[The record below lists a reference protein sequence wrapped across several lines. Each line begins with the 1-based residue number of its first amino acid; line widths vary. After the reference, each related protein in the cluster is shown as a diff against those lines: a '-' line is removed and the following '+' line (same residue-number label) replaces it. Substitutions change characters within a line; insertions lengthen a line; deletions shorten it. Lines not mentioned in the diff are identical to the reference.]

1 MFVICY
7 LFVVYALICYIKQK
21 KGDCLFWLFASS
33 TGLGF
38 IDTSTAPV
46 KTSDFLIVATII
58 ILGSEYA
65 KNPKFFRLKGD
76 GIGRA
81 LIIFI
86 SFTIL
91 VMIGTIV
98 VGSDTPNFAFRCGR
112 WSITYLLYFYVRT
125 FTFKDLNRFLDLMLV
140 GCVISGIAF
149 YLQPLGIDLLQG
161 RVDEAM
167 SRDEQTRYA
176 NTPEFANLFFM
187 QYLVKQNIS
196 KGKKVFMLCFFGFM
210 FVLSMWRGAI
220 IMIAVMSAV
229 YLLYNGSKKS
239 IIYLAVSAGVY
250 FAVIA
255 PMFEYRDNQSGGEM
269 STFEEI
275 KLVLSRPADILN
287 IYETEG
293 GGNYMFRVAMFAERI
308 IYILNNPKYI
318 PFGVGTIHEDSPNQK
333 HIFALGTQNE
343 NNQYGKEMLHSVDV
357 ELVTII
363 CLYGFIGLVLY
374 ILFFYK
380 WVKCSLPLLKC
391 SKEPVVIMSALA
403 SIGFTISMFNGAFF
417 TTGSGISQIFIVSV
431 TSFAFKEYKGSL
443 AMVK

>member
-1 MFVICY
+1 MFVLCY
-7 LFVVYALICYIKQK
+7 LFVVYALICYIKEK

-38 IDTSTAPV
+38 IDTSTAPI
-46 KTSDFLIVATII
+46 KTSDFLIVASII
-58 ILGSEYA
+58 ILVSEYA
-65 KNPKFFRLKGD
+65 KNPTFFRLKGD
-76 GIGRA
+76 VIGRA

-91 VMIGTIV
+91 VMIGTII

-308 IYILNNPKYI
+308 EYLLNNPKYI

-333 HIFALGTQNE
+333 HIFALGTQSE
-343 NNQYGKEMLHSVDV
+343 NNQYGMSMLQSVDI

-374 ILFFYK
+374 LFVFYK
-380 WVKCSLPLLKC
+380 WVGCSLPLLKY
-391 SKEPVVIMSALA
+391 SKEPVVLISALS
-403 SIGFTISMFNGAFF
+403 SIGFTISQLNGAFF
-417 TTGSGISQIFIVSV
+417 TTGTGVSQIFILAV
-431 TSFAFKEYKGSL
+431 TSLAYK
-443 AMVK
+443 KYRYDTN

>member
-58 ILGSEYA
+58 ILVSEYA
-65 KNPKFFRLKGD
+65 KNPTFFRLKGD

-91 VMIGTIV
+91 VMIGTII
-98 VGSDTPNFAFRCGR
+98 VGSDTPNFAFRSGR

-125 FTFKDLNRFLDLMLV
+125 YTLKDFNRFLNMMLI
-140 GCVISGIAF
+140 GSIISGVAF
-149 YLQPLGIDLLQG
+149 YLQPLGINLLQG
-161 RVDEAM
+161 RVEEAM
-167 SRDEQTRYA
+167 YKNELTRYA
-176 NTPEFANLFFM
+176 NTPEFANLLFILYF
-187 QYLVKQNIS
+187 VKQNMSIS
-196 KGKKVFMLCFFGFM
+196 KKIFMLCFFGFM
-210 FVLSMWRGAI
+210 FILSMWRGAI

-229 YLLYNGSKKS
+229 YLLYYGSKKA
-239 IIYLAVSAGVY
+239 IIYLAISVGVY

-255 PMFEYRDNQSGGEM
+255 PMFEYRDESSGTGM

-275 KLVLSRPADILN
+275 KIVLTNPNDVYSN
-287 IYETEG
+287 FETEG
-293 GGNYMFRVAMFAERI
+293 SGNFLFRVAMVQERI
-308 IYILNNPKYI
+308 DYLLRNPQYI
-318 PFGVGTIHEDSPNQK
+318 PFGVGTIHEESPNQK
-333 HIFALGTQNE
+333 HYFLLGTE
-343 NNQYGKEMLHSVDV
+343 NDNYEYGKGMLHSVDV

-380 WVKCSLPLLKC
+380 WVICSLPLLKC

-417 TTGSGISQIFIVSV
+417 TTGSGISQIFIISV

-443 AMVK
+443 AMVE

>member
-1 MFVICY
+1 MYI
-7 LFVVYALICYIKQK
+7 LCYIFAVYSLFCYFSNK

-33 TGLGF
+33 TGIGF
-38 IDTSTAPV
+38 VDTSLAPI
-46 KTSDFLIVATII
+46 KTSDLLIVSTLL
-58 ILGSEYA
+58 ILFCEYN
-65 KNPKFFRLKGD
+65 KDSSFFRLKD
-76 GIGRA
+76 DLIGKA
-81 LIIFI
+81 LISFVIFT
-86 SFTIL
+86 FF
-91 VMIGTIV
+91 VMIGTII
-98 VGSDTPNFAFRCGR
+98 VGADTPTFAFKCGR
-112 WSITYLLYFYVRT
+112 WSIKYLLYFYVRT

-187 QYLVKQNIS
+187 LYLVKQNIS

-308 IYILNNPKYI
+308 VYILNNPKYI

-363 CLYGFIGLVLY
+363 CIYGFIGLVLY

-417 TTGSGISQIFIVSV
+417 TTGSGISQIFIISV